1 MNPTTVSVSVA
12 RACCPSKVGGS
23 ALKFSSL
30 VNLNLP
36 QVRGFFKGREGKVL
50 TVYRRKFCIHVERV
64 RFLISNLP
72 NDMRHSSTGCYQLAF
87 HFTSTSAQ
95 CVYAVYNLYLG
106 PSTDVLHHFISMK

>member
-1 MNPTTVSVSVA
+1 M
-12 RACCPSKVGGS
+12 
-23 ALKFSSL
+23 
-30 VNLNLP
+30 NLNLP

-87 HFTSTSAQ
+87 HVTSTSAQ
-95 CVYAVYNLYLG
+95 CVYAVYNLYHG
-106 PSTDVLHHFISMK
+106 PSTDVLHHFNEVASIVACSLMPLGLIYLRMCR